1 MKKEVIYELKS
12 LYRDPLRITGYSF
25 GTGKESV
32 CIVGA
37 MRGNEIQQIYV
48 CSQIIQKLQELERNR
63 QLDPQKKIM
72 VIPSINHYSM
82 NIAKRFWAQDDTDI
96 NRMFPGYNE
105 GETTQRIAEGVF
117 RNIKDYQY
125 GIQFTSFYIP
135 GEFATH
141 IRMMKT
147 GLEDI
152 EDAKLFGLPY
162 IVVRKPRPYDTTTL
176 NYNWQ
181 IWNCKAYSLYT
192 KDTDIID
199 EASVKE
205 AVSCVLRF
213 LYHKGISHYKM
224 SGGYISEIVGED
236 QMLSLK
242 STQSGILKRMVEVN
256 DEVEKGQILALILD
270 PYEGTV
276 LEKIYALK
284 RGTVFFVH
292 SQPLVYSQT
301 AVVKLKL
308 ID

>member
-25 GTGKESV
+25 GEGKESV

-37 MRGNEIQQIYV
+37 MRGNEVQQIYV

-63 QLDPQKKIM
+63 QLDPRQKIM

-117 RNIKDYQY
+117 RNIKDYIY

-162 IVVRKPRPYDTTTL
+162 IVVRNPRPYDTTTL

-181 IWNCKAYSLYT
+181 IWNCKAYSFYT

-199 EASVKE
+199 EVSVKE
-205 AVSCVLRF
+205 AVNCVLRF
-213 LYHKGISHYKM
+213 LYQKGLSSYKM
-224 SGGYISEIVGED
+224 SGGYISEIVPEG

-242 STQSGILKRMVEVN
+242 TTQAGILRRLVEVN
-256 DEVEKGQILALILD
+256 DEVEKGQVLAEVLD
-270 PYEGTV
+270 AYEGTV

-284 RGTVFFVH
+284 RGMVFFVH